1 MAITTNTFT
10 INVGYGRSDVVKQL
24 ESAFTWLDWHE
35 PTTVTGIVTGWTA
48 YYHASSPQI
57 DWNTLDNPWFYSEE
71 ATPITTTGIGTGLT
85 LYVSK
90 YRYNGG
96 NQINEIYINNP
107 GVGYTNGE
115 YVTFAPGA
123 FGPGTPGL
131 GMTVTVSPV
140 SYGGTTNS
148 FYSKYL
154 STGSGINYGILKHKI
169 QNNKKFGTTY
179 RIFNCTSTTNLSFR
193 SAADVHPYIFNDS
206 PGQFH
211 THSGAVPRTAGVWG
225 LDSAYYP
232 TDSSGYLSGTA
243 GSQSN
248 LQISNGNSYQL
259 DLNVFRSGIDP
270 KFAVFSYKQPTLSST
285 SIRNNT
291 FATFILHNF
300 TTDMWNLDH
309 VWLGGMTYFQF
320 DYADTYARMILKTI
334 PFGQANPQ
342 SNKRCAE
349 SGFDRFNRGIEQ
361 VFYANTP
368 NTNLGV
374 AYSSDSRLYY
384 RNTTYD
390 LPSNGTAQTN
400 LARINSSANYNA
412 VVKGIPINGHMLPV
426 PYYMPE
432 DFVIL
437 DFHYTSPSA
446 NIQQGDTI
454 TISGSEVY
462 TVITGIYNQ
471 TTTTKGLLFCART
484 V

>member
-10 INVGYGRSDVVKQL
+10 IGVGYGRSDVITQL
-24 ESAFTWLDWHE
+24 ESAFTWLNWHE
-35 PTTVTGIVTGWTA
+35 PTSVTGIVTGWTA
-48 YYHASSPQI
+48 YYHASSPEVNW
-57 DWNTLDNPWFYSEE
+57 DTLDDNFFYSEE

-85 LYVSK
+85 LYVTK

-96 NQINEIYINNP
+96 NRINEIYINNP

-115 YVTFAPGA
+115 YVTFADGA
-123 FGPGTPGL
+123 FGPGSPGL
-131 GMTVTVSPV
+131 GMTVAVAPV
-140 SYGGTTNS
+140 SYGGTSNA

-154 STGSGINYGILKHKI
+154 TTGSGINYGILKHQI
-169 QNNKKFGTTY
+169 QNNKKFGTTF
-179 RIFNCTSTTNLSFR
+179 RIFNCTSTTNIAFK
-193 SAADVHPYIFNDS
+193 SAAGVHPFLPNGL
-206 PGQFH
+206 PGQSH
-211 THSGAVPRTAGVWG
+211 NHSGALPRATGVYG
-225 LDSAYYP
+225 FDNAYTI
-232 TDSSGYLSGTA
+232 TDGSGYLSGTS
-243 GSQSN
+243 GVQVN

-300 TTDMWNLDH
+300 TTDMWDLND
-309 VWLGGMTYFQF
+309 VWLGGITYFQF
-320 DYADTYARMILKTI
+320 DYENTYSRMTLKTI
-334 PFGQANPQ
+334 PFGQRLPQ
-342 SNKRCAE
+342 YNERCAE

-361 VFYANTP
+361 YFYANTP
-368 NTNLGV
+368 NTNTG
-374 AYSSDSRLYY
+374 ATTNQDGRLYY
-384 RNTTYD
+384 RNATYD
-390 LPSNGTAQTN
+390 LPLYGTSQTN

-432 DFVIL
+432 DFALL